1 MFTSMRGFTLA
12 EAMVALSLLAILA
25 GIAAPAFT
33 QMLHAQ
39 QVRSASI
46 DLSMAFLLARQE
58 AITRQK
64 PVMIDNQDGEWANG
78 WKIFVDLNADGS
90 HSDGEPLL
98 KTSEAIATGVR
109 IGGNAPV
116 SRYVRYTPSGEAKLQ
131 NGAFQAGTITLCHES
146 GQQPLRRLI
155 LSATG
160 RLRTVKEATG
170 SC

>member
-1 MFTSMRGFTLA
+1 MFTKIRGFTLI
-12 EAMVALSLLAILA
+12 EALVTLSLLAILA
-25 GIAAPAFT
+25 SIAAPSFT
-33 QMLHAQ
+33 HTLHAQ

-46 DLSMAFLLARQE
+46 DLAMAFILARQE

-78 WKIFVDLNADGS
+78 WRIFVDLNADGS
-90 HSDGEPLL
+90 HSDDEPLL
-98 KTSEAIATGVR
+98 KTSETIATGVR

-116 SRYVRYTPSGEAKLQ
+116 SRYVRYTPSGEAKLH
-131 NGAFQAGTITLCHES
+131 NGAFQAGTLTLCHGD
-146 GQQPLRRLI
+146 GQQRIRRLV

-160 RLRTVKEATG
+160 RLRTVSEAAG